1 MKNTTTP
8 PSVEK
13 PEKKVSA
20 NSGSSQ
26 KGQPYYGR
34 TLEDFAPS
42 YVRNTLA
49 NAGKRLA
56 GYPNPETAEADPAFL
71 DTVKLL
77 GGFASLKD
85 SSQGIRALLN
95 RFKATAKLCRLND
108 RVWQLDRRIAGREA
122 VAGKLRDKPAV
133 LFRERRIKRVLNKAV
148 VYRIKKALLQP
159 SVEAAKAQVREKDLL
174 VSQLKY
180 PHRNDP
186 LFVRYEA
193 MLDNSIDLSRLKKR
207 EMRQLQKNA
216 PIRSKETPAQE

>member
-1 MKNTTTP
+1 MKHTTTP
-8 PSVEK
+8 QSDEK

-20 NSGSSQ
+20 NSGSSEN
-26 KGQPYYGR
+26 YGR
-34 TLEDFAPS
+34 TLEDFAPG
-42 YVRNTLA
+42 YVRKTLA

-56 GYPNPETAEADPAFL
+56 GYPNPEAAEADPAFL

-85 SSQGIRALLN
+85 PSQGIAALQN
-95 RFKATAKLCRLND
+95 RFNANAKLCRLYE
-108 RVWQLDRRIAGREA
+108 RVGQLDRKIADREA
-122 VAGKLRDKPAV
+122 VAEKLRDKPAV
-133 LFRERRIKRVLNKAV
+133 LFRERRIKRVLNRAV

-180 PHRNDP
+180 RHRNDP

-193 MLDNSIDLSRLKKR
+193 MLDNRIDLSRLKKG
-207 EMRQLQKNA
+207 EMLRLQKSF
-216 PIRSKETPAQE
+216 PILSGETPAQK